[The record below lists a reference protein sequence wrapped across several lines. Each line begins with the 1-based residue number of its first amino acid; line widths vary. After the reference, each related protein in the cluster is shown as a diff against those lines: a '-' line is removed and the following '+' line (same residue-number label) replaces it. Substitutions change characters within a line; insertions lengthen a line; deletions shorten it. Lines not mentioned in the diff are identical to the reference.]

1 MSRHTTASE
10 ASPLARSASEPR
22 STFSLSLRRY
32 SDFQQVVD
40 FRLPGVAVLGVDE
53 RPPLGH
59 GWGPSPAHVLGS
71 ALGACLG
78 SALLL
83 VMQGAGVEVLD
94 LRTDVSGAIQ
104 RDTLG
109 QPHVTSI
116 SVRLTPVVASRSRS
130 RRRPFARASRAAQ
143 HGRRFV
149 EIGSGALDRHHARG
163 PRRGEARAVR
173 PLPRRRAAGRVGRR
187 SRSTSSSPGRRCR
200 TGGPGART
208 SDIRALSP
216 AQSVE

>member
-1 MSRHTTASE
+1 MSRYPTAYT
-10 ASPLARSASEPR
+10 ASPLAPSASEPR
-22 STFSLSLRRY
+22 ATFSLSLRRY

-53 RPPLGH
+53 RAPLGH

-78 SALLL
+78 STLLL
-83 VMQGAGVEVLD
+83 VMQGAGAEVLD

-116 SVRLTPVVASRSRS
+116 SVRLTPVVARRADLDAVPSPERLAQRSMVADSLRS
-130 RRRPFARASRAAQ
+130 DLGLWIAITPEVRGEVQAASYGLPRAAASQ
-143 HGRRFV
+143 YV
-149 EIGSGALDRHHARG
+149 EL
-163 PRRGEARAVR
+163 
-173 PLPRRRAAGRVGRR
+173 AAP
-187 SRSTSSSPGRRCR
+187 ST
-200 TGGPGART
+200 
-208 SDIRALSP
+208 
-216 AQSVE
+216 

>member
-1 MSRHTTASE
+1 MTRYTTASA
-10 ASPLARSASEPR
+10 ASPLAPSASEPR

-40 FRLPGVAVLGVDE
+40 FRMPGVAVLGVDE

-78 SALLL
+78 STLLL
-83 VMQGAGVEVLD
+83 VMQGAGAEVLD
-94 LRTDVSGAIQ
+94 LRTDVSGALQ

-116 SVRLTPVVASRSRS
+116 SVRLTPVVASRTDLDTVPSPSVSRS
-130 RRRPFARASRAAQ
+130 AAW
-143 HGRRFV
+143 
-149 EIGSGALDRHHARG
+149 
-163 PRRGEARAVR
+163 
-173 PLPRRRAAGRVGRR
+173 
-187 SRSTSSSPGRRCR
+187 SP
-200 TGGPGART
+200 
-208 SDIRALSP
+208 IR
-216 AQSVE
+216 

>member
-1 MSRHTTASE
+1 MSRHPTAYA
-10 ASPLARSASEPR
+10 ASPLAPSASEPR

-32 SDFQQVVD
+32 SDFQQVID

-53 RPPLGH
+53 RPPVGH

-78 SALLL
+78 STLLF
-83 VMQGAGVEVLD
+83 VMQGAGAEVLD

-116 SVRLTPVVASRSRS
+116 SVRLSPVVARRSDLDAIPSPERLAERS
-130 RRRPFARASRAAQ
+130 MIADSLRSDLGLWIAITPE
-143 HGRRFV
+143 V
-149 EIGSGALDRHHARG
+149 
-163 PRRGEARAVR
+163 RGETSPDPYGLA
-173 PLPRRRAAGRVGRR
+173 
-187 SRSTSSSPGRRCR
+187 RSTESRGGLGAPAPRYVELAVPPG
-200 TGGPGART
+200 
-208 SDIRALSP
+208 
-216 AQSVE
+216 

>member
-1 MSRHTTASE
+1 MTRYSTAPA
-10 ASPLARSASEPR
+10 ASPLAPSASEPR

-53 RPPLGH
+53 RPPIGH
-59 GWGPSPAHVLGS
+59 GWGPSPSHVLGS

-78 SALLL
+78 STLLL
-83 VMQGAGVEVLD
+83 IMQGAGAEVLD

-116 SVRLTPVVASRSRS
+116 SVRLTPVVPKRADLDTIPSPARLAERSMIADSLRS
-130 RRRPFARASRAAQ
+130 DLGLWIAITPE
-143 HGRRFV
+143 V
-149 EIGSGALDRHHARG
+149 
-163 PRRGEARAVR
+163 RGET
-173 PLPRRRAAGRVGRR
+173 PPDPYGL
-187 SRSTSSSPGRRCR
+187 
-200 TGGPGART
+200 ART
-208 SDIRALSP
+208 AAPQVVTDTSAPRYAELG
-216 AQSVE
+216 

>member
-1 MSRHTTASE
+1 MTRSSTAPA
-10 ASPLARSASEPR
+10 ASPLAPSASEPR

-40 FRLPGVAVLGVDE
+40 FRLPGVAVFGVDE

-59 GWGPSPAHVLGS
+59 GWGPSPSHVLGS

-78 SALLL
+78 STLLI
-83 VMQGAGVEVLD
+83 VMQGAGAEVLD

-116 SVRLTPVVASRSRS
+116 SVRLTPVVGRRADLDTIPSPERLAERSMIADSLRS
-130 RRRPFARASRAAQ
+130 DLGLWIAITPEVHGESQPDPYGLARAAAPQ
-143 HGRRFV
+143 GGV
-149 EIGSGALDRHHARG
+149 GA
-163 PRRGEARAVR
+163 PRRVE
-173 PLPRRRAAGRVGRR
+173 LAAP
-187 SRSTSSSPGRRCR
+187 S
-200 TGGPGART
+200 
-208 SDIRALSP
+208 
-216 AQSVE
+216 Q

>member
-1 MSRHTTASE
+1 MSRYSTASE

-32 SDFQQVVD
+32 SDFEQVVD

-59 GWGPSPAHVLGS
+59 GWGPSPAHVFGS

-78 SALLL
+78 STLLI
-83 VMQGAGVEVLD
+83 VMQGAGADVLD

-116 SVRLTPVVASRSRS
+116 SVRLTPVVARRADLDTIPSPERLAERSMIADALRS
-130 RRRPFARASRAAQ
+130 DLGLWIAITPEVHGESQTDPYGLARAAAPQ
-143 HGRRFV
+143 GGVGAQRRV
-149 EIGSGALDRHHARG
+149 EL
-163 PRRGEARAVR
+163 
-173 PLPRRRAAGRVGRR
+173 AAP
-187 SRSTSSSPGRRCR
+187 SP
-200 TGGPGART
+200 
-208 SDIRALSP
+208 
-216 AQSVE
+216 

>member
-1 MSRHTTASE
+1 MTRFTTAPA

-22 STFSLSLRRY
+22 TTFSLSLHRY
-32 SDFQQVVD
+32 ADFQQVVD

-53 RPPLGH
+53 RPPVGH

-78 SALLL
+78 STLLI
-83 VMQGAGVEVLD
+83 VMRGAGAQVLD

-116 SVRLTPVVASRSRS
+116 SVRLSPVVGSRAELDTVPSPERLAERS
-130 RRRPFARASRAAQ
+130 MIADSLRSDLGLWIAITPEVRGETPPDPYGLARAAAPQ
-143 HGRRFV
+143 DV
-149 EIGSGALDRHHARG
+149 TDAPA
-163 PRRGEARAVR
+163 PRYAELG
-173 PLPRRRAAGRVGRR
+173 
-187 SRSTSSSPGRRCR
+187 
-200 TGGPGART
+200 
-208 SDIRALSP
+208 
-216 AQSVE
+216 

>member
-1 MSRHTTASE
+1 MTRYTTAPA
-10 ASPLARSASEPR
+10 ASPFAPSASEPR

-53 RPPLGH
+53 RPPIGH
-59 GWGPSPAHVLGS
+59 GWGPSPSHVLGS

-78 SALLL
+78 STLLL
-83 VMQGAGVEVLD
+83 IMQGAGAEVLD

-116 SVRLTPVVASRSRS
+116 SVRLTPVVAKRSDLDTIPSPERLAERS
-130 RRRPFARASRAAQ
+130 MIADSLRSDLGLWIAITPEVRGETPPDPYGLARAAAPQ
-143 HGRRFV
+143 DV
-149 EIGSGALDRHHARG
+149 TDAPA
-163 PRRGEARAVR
+163 PRYAELG
-173 PLPRRRAAGRVGRR
+173 
-187 SRSTSSSPGRRCR
+187 
-200 TGGPGART
+200 
-208 SDIRALSP
+208 
-216 AQSVE
+216 